1 VRLAGLP
8 SELLLFLTGR
18 ESGAEITGEPST
30 VEELRE
36 AIGGL

>member
-1 VRLAGLP
+1 VPVAGLP
-8 SELLLFLTGR
+8 AELLLFLTGR